1 MRDHNIILSCQK
13 NISPWGQVRIMLS
26 QTAEHALRAVLY
38 LAEKGDDRLVP
49 VDEIAQALGI
59 PRNYLSK
66 IVHVLARERV
76 LASAR
81 GQGGGFR
88 LGAPAD
94 RLRLLAVIAPFD
106 RLDNR
111 RRCLLGRA
119 ECSDSRACAAH
130 ARWKDVADTVASFFR
145 ETTVADLSRGAVVPA

>member
-1 MRDHNIILSCQK
+1 
-13 NISPWGQVRIMLS
+13 MLS

-38 LAEKGDDRLVP
+38 LAEEDAGRPVP
-49 VDEIAQALGI
+49 VGEMAQALGI

-66 IVHVLARERV
+66 ILHVLARERV
-76 LASAR
+76 LVSAR
-81 GQGGGFR
+81 GKGGGFQ

-94 RLRLLAVIAPFD
+94 RLRLHAVIAPFD

-111 RRCLLGRA
+111 RRCLLGRV

-130 ARWKDVADTVASFFR
+130 ARWKGVADTVVSFFR
-145 ETTVADLSRGAVVPA
+145 ETTVAELSRGAVVPA